1 MFGKETARFN
11 SREYI
16 NWLKAS
22 YCLKLLK
29 DGLLPFITL
38 QMKGFHADLLS
49 RNCRL
54 KEPCK
59 NFCRTRGTTLCSPC
73 WTCEEWKKTI
83 LRHHRQ
89 KNVTLNWGNCSP
101 PQWRTA
107 YWELAKAYMPRGYSE
122 VKTVEQCD
130 ASALLNLIN
139 SCDCFLSV
147 DVDYVREVVHHR
159 NKLMHSAEFSA
170 EDEWMTRYRRS
181 LRNLA
186 QQFSHV
192 PEMEN
197 AGQQMEK
204 VMNATFS
211 VYVTDGEQSDSA
223 SELEVGVELIS
234 QWETEF
240 LQERLQ
246 EVLRAAADGD
256 RDDSETQGGE
266 CLKTLA
272 SFLHANADLS
282 QTFSA
287 ELQAISS
294 MEAEGSQEGNATKKL
309 RTV

>member
-29 DGLLPFITL
+29 DGLLPFITH

-107 YWELAKAYMPRGYSE
+107 YWELAK
-122 VKTVEQCD
+122 
-130 ASALLNLIN
+130 
-139 SCDCFLSV
+139 
-147 DVDYVREVVHHR
+147 VVHHR

-204 VMNATFS
+204 VLNATFS

>member
-1 MFGKETARFN
+1 
-11 SREYI
+11 EYI

-29 DGLLPFITL
+29 DGLLPFITH

-59 NFCRTRGTTLCSPC
+59 NFCRTRGTTFHIRCIVMHVCCICSSAHHAG
-73 WTCEEWKKTI
+73 TCEEWKKTI

-147 DVDYVREVVHHR
+147 DVDY
-159 NKLMHSAEFSA
+159 
-170 EDEWMTRYRRS
+170 
-181 LRNLA
+181 
-186 QQFSHV
+186 
-192 PEMEN
+192 
-197 AGQQMEK
+197 

-282 QTFSA
+282 QTFPRNSRPSA
-287 ELQAISS
+287 RWKPN
-294 MEAEGSQEGNATKKL
+294 GSQEGNATKKL